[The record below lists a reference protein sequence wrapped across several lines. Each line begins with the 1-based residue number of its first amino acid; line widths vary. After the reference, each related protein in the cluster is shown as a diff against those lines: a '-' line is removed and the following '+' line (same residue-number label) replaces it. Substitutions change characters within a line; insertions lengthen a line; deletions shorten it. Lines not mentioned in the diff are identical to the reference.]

1 MNDARTDMDPQ
12 ELVNIPPDLGK
23 QFTEIF
29 VKDPENVQLV
39 LSFLS
44 VIFASNEANTLL
56 FYTVILYYY
65 FLLFND
71 VPVLRHA
78 SSETDHS
85 AVDSHAAK

>member
-1 MNDARTDMDPQ
+1 MMNDARTDMDPQ

-44 VIFASNEANTLL
+44 VISFFFPLELSN
-56 FYTVILYYY
+56 
-65 FLLFND
+65 
-71 VPVLRHA
+71 
-78 SSETDHS
+78 
-85 AVDSHAAK
+85 SHPNEI